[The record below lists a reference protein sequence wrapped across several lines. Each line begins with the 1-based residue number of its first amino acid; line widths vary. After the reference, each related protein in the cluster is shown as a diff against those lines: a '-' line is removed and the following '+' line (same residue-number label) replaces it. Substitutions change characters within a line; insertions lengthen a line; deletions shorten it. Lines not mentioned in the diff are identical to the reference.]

1 MYWTDKSA
9 YTTSVSLQT
18 SFRTGDVRRPGTITL
33 PMPEFSGD
41 RNYQRHHTCAHSH
54 MHCRPICWRSVWE
67 RCCAHSLAQWDVAT
81 PAPNWSLSPLS
92 RLHSLICI
100 CHICRKERHSGESTM
115 SQKKRASDINSLPCG
130 FCMTMIIC
138 LFAWTPW
145 PSGCSSRMQRMHHV
159 KRRYL
164 HSYTVKHLI
173 ADRACACRP
182 AQVYICAVLP
192 IRKHTRSR
200 LSSFHHG
207 HHHNFR

>member
-81 PAPNWSLSPLS
+81 PALISPEQTAQLDMHLSYLSERKTQRWKHDESKKTGQWHKLTSLWF
-92 RLHSLICI
+92 LHDHDHLLVCMDSLA
-100 CHICRKERHSGESTM
+100 EWM
-115 SQKKRASDINSLPCG
+115 
-130 FCMTMIIC
+130 F
-138 LFAWTPW
+138 
-145 PSGCSSRMQRMHHV
+145 
-159 KRRYL
+159 
-164 HSYTVKHLI
+164 
-173 ADRACACRP
+173 
-182 AQVYICAVLP
+182 VLNATDAP
-192 IRKHTRSR
+192 R
-200 LSSFHHG
+200 
-207 HHHNFR
+207 

>member
-41 RNYQRHHTCAHSH
+41 RNYQRHHTCAYSH

-115 SQKKRASDINSLPCG
+115 SQKKRASDINSLPVVSAWPWSFACLHG
-130 FCMTMIIC
+130 LLGRVDVRLECNGCTTLNVAIC
-138 LFAWTPW
+138 
-145 PSGCSSRMQRMHHV
+145 
-159 KRRYL
+159 
-164 HSYTVKHLI
+164 
-173 ADRACACRP
+173 
-182 AQVYICAVLP
+182 
-192 IRKHTRSR
+192 IRT
-200 LSSFHHG
+200 L
-207 HHHNFR
+207 

>member
-115 SQKKRASDINSLPCG
+115 SQKKRASDTSLW
-130 FCMTMIIC
+130 FLHDHDHLLVCMDSLAEWMFVSNATD
-138 LFAWTPW
+138 AP
-145 PSGCSSRMQRMHHV
+145 R
-159 KRRYL
+159 
-164 HSYTVKHLI
+164 
-173 ADRACACRP
+173 
-182 AQVYICAVLP
+182 
-192 IRKHTRSR
+192 
-200 LSSFHHG
+200 
-207 HHHNFR
+207 

>member
-1 MYWTDKSA
+1 ME
-9 YTTSVSLQT
+9 
-18 SFRTGDVRRPGTITL
+18 TGIIRGIIRAHT
-33 PMPEFSGD
+33 
-41 RNYQRHHTCAHSH
+41 HTCTAGL
-54 MHCRPICWRSVWE
+54 SVDDRYEKGVVLTHWLSGMLQPQHLTGPYLPWADCTAWYASVIFVGKKDTAVKA
-67 RCCAHSLAQWDVAT
+67 RWVKKKTGQWHKLT
-81 PAPNWSLSPLS
+81 
-92 RLHSLICI
+92 
-100 CHICRKERHSGESTM
+100 
-115 SQKKRASDINSLPCG
+115 PCG

-145 PSGCSSRMQRMHHV
+145 PSRCSSRMQRMHHV

-173 ADRACACRP
+173 ADRACAYRP

-192 IRKHTRSR
+192 IKKHTRSR